1 MTDLLAPHQRATH
14 AEGLAIFQA
23 VLAQLQATG
32 WVRQRVDTLVRGDW
46 QIRHHYSAGCWEL
59 TWERR
64 PRWEL
69 YDAQHTTADLQ
80 VSIQQGAESRT
91 TRIDRNR
98 VLPSV
103 LSVLSGLFGPHAV
116 TMGNST
122 PSDNGKAVK

>member
-32 WVRQRVDTLVRGDW
+32 WTRLRVDTLVRGDW
-46 QIRHHYSAGCWEL
+46 QIQHHYSAGCWEL
-59 TWERR
+59 TWDRR

-69 YDAQHTTADLQ
+69 RDAARSLADVGLLLAADTAR
-80 VSIQQGAESRT
+80 RT
-91 TRIDRNR
+91 ARIDRNR

-103 LSVLSGLFGPHAV
+103 LSVLSELFGPHA
-116 TMGNST
+116 TIMGS
-122 PSDNGKAVK
+122 NGKAAK